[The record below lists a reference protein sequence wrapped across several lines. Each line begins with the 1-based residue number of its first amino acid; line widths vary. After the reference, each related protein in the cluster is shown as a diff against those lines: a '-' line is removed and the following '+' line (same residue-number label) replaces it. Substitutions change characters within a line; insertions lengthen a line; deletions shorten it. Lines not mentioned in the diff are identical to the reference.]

1 MKRNK
6 HVEAAPSEAAP
17 VAGTWTQTATEK
29 ILPLAQTAA
38 GMAVPLAQGA
48 AGRVVPLAQTAAA
61 MAVPLAQ
68 NAAAKA
74 GPLAQTAAAAAV
86 PLAQSAVAKA
96 GPLAQTAAA
105 VAVPLATQ
113 AVAAVS
119 PYATSARE
127 AVAPYAHSVVD
138 RVGPYAEKAADRLGP
153 LTAGGA
159 AAAQSAVG
167 RVSPAVTD
175 AYSKVGPALE
185 AGRDRLTGELLPKVT
200 TALGTAAA
208 SPIAAEALKRGRATV
223 AAARGELSLPEPTRK
238 RGSWVTRVAVLAAV
252 AGVVTVVARRLLGDD
267 KDSGWQAARPSA
279 PYTPPTPATPTT
291 APATDAGA
299 GVGATATD
307 VDPDV
312 VSAARYGEGAY
323 VGTEPPN
330 GYVIKGN
337 EDSMKYHVPDGS
349 GYHQTQAEVWF
360 NSEEAAERAGFV
372 RAQE

>member
-1 MKRNK
+1 MKKNK

-17 VAGTWTQTATEK
+17 AAGTWTQTATEK

-68 NAAAKA
+68 SAAAKA

-105 VAVPLATQ
+105 MAVPLATQ

-127 AVAPYAHSVVD
+127 AVAPYAHSVAD

-175 AYSKVGPALE
+175 AYQRVGPALE
-185 AGRDRLTGELLPKVT
+185 AGRDRLTGELLPRVT

-223 AAARGELSLPEPTRK
+223 AAARGELSLPEPQRK

-252 AGVVTVVARRLLGDD
+252 AGVVTVVARRLLGDS
-267 KDSGWQAARPSA
+267 KDSGWQSARPSA
-279 PYTPPTPATPTT
+279 PYTPPSPP
-291 APATDAGA
+291 APAAEQVSG
-299 GVGATATD
+299 GATATD

-312 VSAARYGEGAY
+312 ASAARYGEGAY